1 MLTLVSLLH
10 LEWGLGMRLVLVC
23 IFTPFGMGSGYEASL
38 SLCLYSRIH
47 LEWGLGMRLVLVCFY
62 TPFRMGSGY
71 EAGLCFYTPFGMGSG
86 YEARHFLPLL
96 VHNFWMLTNL
106 NAPCTKIL
114 TQPTPVLVAHPETS
128 TASEASQC
136 KVRKGSPVVGHQIQQ
151 LHRKEQRTADN
162 NRPQVQHPRKERK

>member
-1 MLTLVSLLH
+1 MSL
-10 LEWGLGMRLVLVC
+10 
-23 IFTPFGMGSGYEASL
+23 FQNSFGMGSGYEASL

-62 TPFRMGSGY
+62 TPF
-71 EAGLCFYTPFGMGSG
+71 GMGSG
-86 YEARHFLPLL
+86 YEARHFLSLL
-96 VHNFWMLTNL
+96 VHYFWMLTNL

-151 LHRKEQRTADN
+151 LYHKEQRTADN
-162 NRPQVQHPRKERK
+162 NRPQVQHPRNERK